1 MKTITC
7 LIIDDDEQSRDRLES
22 LLQML
27 NEIEVVA
34 KIGDPDE
41 AVKEIIYHEPALVFI
56 DVEMPRK
63 SGFDVVKEVREAGF
77 FPTFIF
83 ATGFNQYAIKA
94 LKNAAFD
101 YLLKPIDMDE
111 LNDAIE
117 RFKAQKN
124 LTAKTEAGKK
134 EDDEKAGVCLSQ
146 REKEII
152 RLIVQGKTSK
162 EIARQLFISKNTVD
176 THRRNILD
184 KTGLKSTAEL
194 INYAHQH
201 KLN

>member
-1 MKTITC
+1 MKKITC
-7 LIIDDDEQSRDRLES
+7 LIIDDDEHARDRLES
-22 LLQML
+22 LLKMRK
-27 NEIEVVA
+27 EIEVLA

-77 FPTFIF
+77 NSTFIF
-83 ATGFNQYAIKA
+83 ATGYNQYAMKA
-94 LKNAAFD
+94 IKNAAFD
-101 YLLKPIDMDE
+101 YLLKPIDIDD
-111 LNDAIE
+111 LNETLE
-117 RFKAQKN
+117 RFNSQN
-124 LTAKTEAGKK
+124 QPAGKK
-134 EDDEKAGVCLSQ
+134 EKGKYLEEETDDAALSK

-162 EIARQLFISKNTVD
+162 EIAQALFISKNTVD

>member
-1 MKTITC
+1 MKKITC
-7 LIIDDDEQSRDRLES
+7 LIIDDDEHARDRLES
-22 LLQML
+22 LLNL
-27 NEIEVVA
+27 HADIEVLA
-34 KIGDPDE
+34 KIADPDE

-77 FPTFIF
+77 NSTFIF
-83 ATGFNQYAIKA
+83 ATGYNQYAIKA
-94 LKNAAFD
+94 IKNAAFD
-101 YLLKPIDMDE
+101 YLLKPIDVDD
-111 LNDAIE
+111 LNETIE
-117 RFKAQKN
+117 RFKSQNQPA
-124 LTAKTEAGKK
+124 EKK
-134 EDDEKAGVCLSQ
+134 EKGKYIEEEKDDAALSQ

-162 EIARQLFISKNTVD
+162 EIGAQLFISKNTVD

-194 INYAHQH
+194 IKYAYDH